1 MLQLVRHHDAAA
13 ASAASSTHKRRGE
26 DGMEPS
32 PSRQRASRN
41 ASQDVVTKEMIDDTR
56 QCNAFNVH
64 ATAKRRIRE
73 VQPSPGLDCGCQFKM
88 MDQPALQRLDSQLAP
103 MRAERSHFGCSVSFD
118 GYTDESARSMLNAT
132 VTTPSGSMLES
143 AIDTGNNK
151 KTSVYLKETLKAVI
165 MHVGVEDVVAVFSDN
180 AANSVAAG
188 KMLEEDED
196 LRVLSI
202 PCGSHTLDLLLE
214 DIGKPVWAARTITL
228 TKGLVH
234 FVRARPA
241 VTWLFRTISMEMAA
255 RVQLPS
261 HAQPLNVGGG
271 SPQAGGAMAGR
282 GQLAT
287 GLGQLP
293 SGGASRH
300 QPGAQPGALS

>member
-1 MLQLVRHHDAAA
+1 MRRISSFYAAVWDTVHREESPSKSAWHVTCKRCPWTASINSVTRVAQHISGSTTDVKKCTAPDPEMLQLVRQHDAAA

-41 ASQDVVTKEMIDDTR
+41 ASQDVVTKEMIDDT
-56 QCNAFNVH
+56 
-64 ATAKRRIRE
+64 
-73 VQPSPGLDCGCQFKM
+73 
-88 MDQPALQRLDSQLAP
+88 ALQRLDSQLAP

-165 MHVGVEDVVAVFSDN
+165 MRVGVEDVVAVFSDN
-180 AANSVAAG
+180 AANCVAAG

-234 FVRARPA
+234 LSLR
-241 VTWLFRTISMEMAA
+241 LS
-255 RVQLPS
+255 L
-261 HAQPLNVGGG
+261 G
-271 SPQAGGAMAGR
+271 S
-282 GQLAT
+282 
-287 GLGQLP
+287 
-293 SGGASRH
+293 
-300 QPGAQPGALS
+300 

>member
-1 MLQLVRHHDAAA
+1 MHHQQHHHASPA
-13 ASAASSTHKRRGE
+13 ASPCITISITMHIPILIHITQTCMSVAC
-26 DGMEPS
+26 M
-32 PSRQRASRN
+32 Q
-41 ASQDVVTKEMIDDTR
+41 
-56 QCNAFNVH
+56 
-64 ATAKRRIRE
+64 
-73 VQPSPGLDCGCQFKM
+73 
-88 MDQPALQRLDSQLAP
+88 ALQRLDSQLAP

-165 MHVGVEDVVAVFSDN
+165 MRVGVEDVVAVFSDN
-180 AANSVAAG
+180 AANCVAAG

-214 DIGKPVWAARTITL
+214 DIGKPVWAPRTITL

-261 HAQPLNVGGG
+261 
-271 SPQAGGAMAGR
+271 
-282 GQLAT
+282 
-287 GLGQLP
+287 
-293 SGGASRH
+293 
-300 QPGAQPGALS
+300 